1 MSEECNE
8 HGSSTTTAVGN
19 ALPETSNG
27 FLEKELPSEGC
38 SPAPSNCSFISEQE
52 VHEGNFIHRQ
62 SPFLNLSQA
71 SPSAFS
77 SFHRPDF
84 LNNSI
89 ADSETSSRSSLDG
102 SFLSKESSSEGMEKF
117 RAQRSTRKLSSSS
130 SDSDGSELTVGGG
143 SIDGDEPVVRKL
155 SKNKMAESNLPVA
168 RRLDAPRGRIANIR
182 RESDC
187 SLNNE
192 VEHERLVKTSQ
203 QVSCGFDDITLE
215 SSSASEMRRRAPSAS
230 SVGEPISI
238 VTNVF
243 LPHSCSPSPTRVSEI
258 HKQCYSPSTHQMV
271 RPNMPYSATP
281 SPTQSPTRQRL
292 LRSISPI
299 TTKSAMKRRY
309 TAGVDEVE
317 AKRSC
322 GSSGVPAVFVR
333 NSTSPLVTDR
343 SFPYTSTVPQEFA
356 QPTSISINWASS
368 SSTGAR
374 RLSSME
380 SITDRRSSDDSAMEE
395 RKNAV
400 EIAPCNTQAEGLP
413 SEGDVQQ
420 SDDTGKETA
429 SSESCA
435 MCTDVCTCIRKSSN
449 DEEPQPERRIV
460 CPYEPFLRSD

>member
-1 MSEECNE
+1 MILN
-8 HGSSTTTAVGN
+8 VN
-19 ALPETSNG
+19 ATPTCEQSIFSYIHLKCSDG
-27 FLEKELPSEGC
+27 FMEKELPSEGC

-52 VHEGNFIHRQ
+52 VHEGSFLHRQ

-71 SPSAFS
+71 SPNAFS
-77 SFHRPDF
+77 SFPRPDF
-84 LNNSI
+84 LNNSV

-117 RAQRSTRKLSSSS
+117 RAQRSARKLSSSS

-143 SIDGDEPVVRKL
+143 SVDGDEPIVRKI
-155 SKNKMAESNLPVA
+155 SKSKAAETSLPVA

-203 QVSCGFDDITLE
+203 QVSCAVFI
-215 SSSASEMRRRAPSAS
+215 SALLSIQEMRRRAPSAS

-243 LPHSCSPSPTRVSEI
+243 LPHSCSPSPTRVTEI

-292 LRSISPI
+292 LRSLSPI
-299 TTKSAMKRRY
+299 TTKTALKRRY

-317 AKRSC
+317 TKRSC
-322 GSSGVPAVFVR
+322 GSSSVSGVFVR

-343 SFPYTSTVPQEFA
+343 SFPYTSAVPQEFV
-356 QPTSISINWASS
+356 QPTTISVNWTSS
-368 SSTGAR
+368 SSSSSSGGR
-374 RLSSME
+374 RFSTLD
-380 SITDRRSSDDSAMEE
+380 SILERRTSSDSMEE
-395 RKNAV
+395 RKSVDEVDTNST
-400 EIAPCNTQAEGLP
+400 EMNGLS
-413 SEGDVQQ
+413 SEVDVQQ
-420 SDDTGKETA
+420 SGVSSKEVVE
-429 SSESCA
+429 SESCA
-435 MCTDVCTCIRKSSN
+435 MCVDECSCTRKSSN
-449 DEEPQPERRIV
+449 EEETQPEQRIA

>member
-1 MSEECNE
+1 MSEDCS
-8 HGSSTTTAVGN
+8 GGLGCPATTTVGN
-19 ALPETSNG
+19 PLPETSNG
-27 FLEKELPSEGC
+27 FLERELPSEGC

-52 VHEGNFIHRQ
+52 SHEGTLFHRQ

-77 SFHRPDF
+77 SLHRPDF
-84 LNNSI
+84 LNNSV

-117 RAQRSTRKLSSSS
+117 RAQRSARKLSSSS

-155 SKNKMAESNLPVA
+155 SKSKVAESNLPVA

-215 SSSASEMRRRAPSAS
+215 SSSAMEMRRRAPSAS

-243 LPHSCSPSPTRVSEI
+243 LPNSCSPSPTRVTDM

-292 LRSISPI
+292 LRSLSPI
-299 TTKSAMKRRY
+299 TTKTALKRRY

-322 GSSGVPAVFVR
+322 GSSGMSGVFVR

-343 SFPYTSTVPQEFA
+343 SFPYTSTLPQEFV
-356 QPTSISINWASS
+356 QPSSISVNWASS
-368 SSTGAR
+368 SSTVG
-374 RLSSME
+374 
-380 SITDRRSSDDSAMEE
+380 RRSTLDSIVERRDSSDSINEE
-395 RKNAV
+395 RKSIDDIDMCNAQMN
-400 EIAPCNTQAEGLP
+400 ELP
-413 SEGDVQQ
+413 SDVN
-420 SDDTGKETA
+420 DANTKDVV
-429 SSESCA
+429 SSVSCA
-435 MCTDVCTCIRKSSN
+435 ICSDECTCTSKSLSG
-449 DEEPQPERRIV
+449 EQEAAEQRIV